1 MDIVRSMINYIEIH
15 TIRVIISILGLF
27 IISTILGTIGIH
39 IHSLILKGLSFGCF
53 TTVMG
58 VALGYA
64 ILNPLLIES
73 EA

>member
-1 MDIVRSMINYIEIH
+1 MDIVRNAINYIETH

-27 IISTILGTIGIH
+27 IVSTVLGTIGIH
-39 IHSLILKGLSFGCF
+39 IHSLILKGLSFVCF
-53 TTVMG
+53 VTVMG

>member
-1 MDIVRSMINYIEIH
+1 MDIVRNVINYIEIH

-27 IISTILGTIGIH
+27 IVSTVLGTIGIH
-39 IHSLILKGLSFGCF
+39 IHSLILKGLSFVCF
-53 TTVMG
+53 VTVMG